1 MKSLPSGSSLTETH
15 ARVLE
20 PHAVTLSASV
30 VSLRGGM
37 GYFEEASVADF
48 NLDGVGVVAFDGEE
62 VKAVYGVLVVLEVV
76 DVPVDV
82 CVDAGGDFY
91 DCGGESGGGKHCV
104 QPFGLG
110 KQCL

>member
-1 MKSLPSGSSLTETH
+1 
-15 ARVLE
+15 
-20 PHAVTLSASV
+20 
-30 VSLRGGM
+30 M

-48 NLDGVGVVAFDGEE
+48 NLDGVGVMAFDGEE